1 MTVAKILT
9 VETVPS
15 YLKERA
21 AEIGAF
27 DANANLIAKAIL
39 GGNVNYAFCVTDENT
54 EKSIFL
60 KQAPEFV
67 AIFGPDGLPLS
78 SARMKQEIAV
88 FDEWKSILGSDAS
101 RFLPNIHYVDFS
113 HMVFVMDFLD
123 GYSLLDHVLVD
134 QGMVSV
140 EIARSLGEFMGR
152 THGST
157 HSSKIPLDRVDY
169 LFKAFENRPM
179 RDIQLEF
186 VFTKC
191 YKEATDEQRAGLVI
205 DDAFMKEVEDLKSK
219 YDGNHRHNLSLCHGD
234 LHPGSIMIQQDS
246 AKIIDPEFCVYSN
259 PGLDVGSLLSG
270 YCLAAVHQAYSKNFH
285 AVSAIINSAELIWS
299 HYVEEMKSSGI
310 SDELIAEI
318 EADAVGFTVA
328 EVCRTAMEFAG
339 GRKWLQFDDIDVK
352 LNAKKT
358 ALSIVGNVMTNRHSD
373 GMKLLLSLLKEL
385 VEQNTV

>member
-1 MTVAKILT
+1 
-9 VETVPS
+9 
-15 YLKERA
+15 
-21 AEIGAF
+21 
-27 DANANLIAKAIL
+27 
-39 GGNVNYAFCVTDENT
+39 
-54 EKSIFL
+54 
-60 KQAPEFV
+60 
-67 AIFGPDGLPLS
+67 
-78 SARMKQEIAV
+78 
-88 FDEWKSILGSDAS
+88 
-101 RFLPNIHYVDFS
+101 
-113 HMVFVMDFLD
+113 
-123 GYSLLDHVLVD
+123 
-134 QGMVSV
+134 
-140 EIARSLGEFMGR
+140 
-152 THGST
+152 
-157 HSSKIPLDRVDY
+157 
-169 LFKAFENRPM
+169 
-179 RDIQLEF
+179 
-186 VFTKC
+186 
-191 YKEATDEQRAGLVI
+191 
-205 DDAFMKEVEDLKSK
+205 
-219 YDGNHRHNLSLCHGD
+219 
-234 LHPGSIMIQQDS
+234 MIQQDS

>member
-1 MTVAKILT
+1 MTGAEILT
-9 VETVPS
+9 VETIPS
-15 YLKERA
+15 YIQQRA
-21 AEIGAF
+21 EEIGAF
-27 DANANLIAKAIL
+27 DTDAKLVAKAIL

-54 EKSIFL
+54 GKTIFV

-134 QGMVSV
+134 HGIVSD

-157 HSSKIPLDRVDY
+157 HSSKLPMDRVDY
-169 LFKAFENRPM
+169 LFEKFENRPM

-191 YKEATDEQRAGLVI
+191 YKEATDEHRAGLMI
-205 DDAFMKEVEDLKSK
+205 DEAFMKEIEDLKSK
-219 YDGNHRHNLSLCHGD
+219 YNGDHRHNLSLSHGD
-234 LHPGSIMIQQDS
+234 LHPGSIMIQGDS

-270 YCLAAVHQAYSKNFH
+270 YCLAAVHQAYSKNH
-285 AVSAIINSAELIWS
+285 DAVSAIIKGAELIWS
-299 HYVEEMKSSGI
+299 HYADEMKVSGI
-310 SDELIAEI
+310 SDELISEI

-339 GRKWLQFDDIDVK
+339 GRKWLQFDDVDVK
-352 LNAKKT
+352 NDAKKA
-358 ALSIVGNVMTNRHSD
+358 ALSIVGKVMTNRHSN
-373 GMKLLLSLLKEL
+373 GMDLLLSLLKEL
-385 VEQNTV
+385 VVE